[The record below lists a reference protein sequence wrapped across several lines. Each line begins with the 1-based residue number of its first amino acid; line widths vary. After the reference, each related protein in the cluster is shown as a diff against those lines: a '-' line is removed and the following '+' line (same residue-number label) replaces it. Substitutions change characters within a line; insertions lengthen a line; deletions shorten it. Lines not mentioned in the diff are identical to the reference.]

1 VSEFSAGWR
10 ALAASLVGAGCGIA
24 SISFY
29 SSSVFIAAISEDM
42 GWPRGSVQIGV
53 SIMILSAMIT
63 APITGALVDKYGP
76 RQVALVSVPLYAA
89 ALGIFGYLSH
99 TLTTFYLA
107 WLIISFVGAGTL
119 PITWTKNVN
128 LWFDTNRG
136 LALGICL
143 MGTGIAATLVPVY
156 AVSLISVF
164 GWKQAYVFL
173 GITVLVIALPS
184 TFYFFRVPEGH
195 SHQDFLAKTPQPKIS
210 NSKVLSRSEV
220 KNLFSDHRFWLIGVS
235 ILLIAAAVSAFITSL
250 IPLLMDRQMSLAA
263 AASYAGYMGLSVI
276 GGRIFAGIL
285 IDRAWAPAI
294 AAAFFIM
301 PAISA
306 IVLLS
311 ATGAHDLT
319 LLAILGI
326 GLAAGAEL
334 DLMAFLISRY
344 FKMEQYG
351 YVYGWIYVFFS
362 LGAGTAPAIAG
373 WNYSLSSSYQSTLMT
388 ISLAASLSAAAILCL
403 GPYPVRSK
411 E

>member
-1 VSEFSAGWR
+1 MSEFSAGWR
-10 ALAASLVGAGCGIA
+10 ALLASLVGAGCGIA

-42 GWPRGSVQIGV
+42 GWARGSVQVGV

-76 RQVALVSVPLYAA
+76 RRVALISVPLYAT
-89 ALGIFGYLSH
+89 ALCVFGYLSY

-107 WLIISFVGAGTL
+107 WLLISVIGAGTL

-128 LWFDTNRG
+128 LWFDKNRG

-156 AVSLISVF
+156 VVSLISLF

-173 GITVLVIALPS
+173 GITVLLIALPS
-184 TFYFFRVPEGH
+184 TFLFFKLPKDDSGH
-195 SHQDFLAKTPQPKIS
+195 DMSPKIS
-210 NSKVLSRSEV
+210 HLKSNTGFRISSGGAG
-220 KNLFSDHRFWLIGVS
+220 NIFSDSRFWLIGIS

-250 IPLLMDRQMSLAA
+250 VPLLMDRQMSLAA
-263 AASYAGYMGLSVI
+263 AASYAGYMGMSVI

-285 IDRAWAPAI
+285 IDRAWAPAV

-301 PAISA
+301 PGIGAI
-306 IVLLS
+306 ILLS
-311 ATGAHDLT
+311 ATGLHDLT
-319 LLAILGI
+319 LLAILGV

-344 FKMEQYG
+344 FNIDQYG
-351 YVYGWIYVFFS
+351 YLYGWIYVFFS

-373 WNYSLSSSYQSTLMT
+373 WSYSMSNSYQNTLIT
-388 ISLAASLSAAAILCL
+388 ISIAAALSAATILCL
-403 GPYPVRSK
+403 GPYPDNSK
-411 E
+411 

>member
-1 VSEFSAGWR
+1 
-10 ALAASLVGAGCGIA
+10 VGAGCGIA

-42 GWPRGSVQIGV
+42 GWSRGSVQIGV

-76 RQVALVSVPLYAA
+76 RRVALVSIPLYAT

-107 WLIISFVGAGTL
+107 WLIISFIGAGTL

-128 LWFDTNRG
+128 LWFDKNRG

-156 AVSLISVF
+156 VVSLISFF

-173 GITVLVIALPS
+173 GLTVLVIAFPS
-184 TFYFFRVPEGH
+184 TFFFFRVPEDHNRQG
-195 SHQDFLAKTPQPKIS
+195 LLPKIS
-210 NSKVLSRSEV
+210 QSKSINSRMLSRNGGG
-220 KNLFSDHRFWLIGVS
+220 NLFSDNRFWLIGIS

-301 PAISA
+301 PGISA
-306 IVLLS
+306 IILLS

-319 LLAILGI
+319 LLAILGV

-344 FKMEQYG
+344 FKIDQYG

-373 WNYSLSSSYQSTLMT
+373 WSYSISSSYHSTLMA
-388 ISLAASLSAAAILCL
+388 ISLAATLSAAAILCL
-403 GPYPVRSK
+403 GPYPDRSK
-411 E
+411 